1 MFLSVYCF
9 PQFFPKHGFTLLW
22 FQNFTG
28 LQGNYSFGLCH
39 WCKSHCSSQTPV
51 GPAAMGVLGSEV
63 RLLWRLTPK
72 RFGQR
77 FAETIE
83 LHTFGWMLC
92 SWWFHFPTCVL
103 FFKFSPTWEDDHL
116 TFVFKLGA
124 CWKQWFGVM
133 LPLCLLWFFF
143 CASTNPSS
151 FQFTGNS
158 IVKMYI
164 ECMNC
169 MWIPCMSGGVQ
180 QVEGFNPKTSMK
192 GGLHQKNQALRQPRL
207 RMSKV
212 WRFRY
217 TTKVNTS
224 HQQLNILRKDFQYF
238 LWEGWCLEDMF
249 LLG

>member
-151 FQFTGNS
+151 FQKNRQFNRQNGYWMHELHVNS
-158 IVKMYI
+158 VYV
-164 ECMNC
+164 
-169 MWIPCMSGGVQ
+169 WGGAA
-180 QVEGFNPKTSMK
+180 GGRFFNPKTSIFW
-192 GGLHQKNQALRQPRL
+192 GTPPRQ
-207 RMSKV
+207 SGFAAAKV
-212 WRFRY
+212 EN
-217 TTKVNTS
+217 V
-224 HQQLNILRKDFQYF
+224 
-238 LWEGWCLEDMF
+238 
-249 LLG
+249 